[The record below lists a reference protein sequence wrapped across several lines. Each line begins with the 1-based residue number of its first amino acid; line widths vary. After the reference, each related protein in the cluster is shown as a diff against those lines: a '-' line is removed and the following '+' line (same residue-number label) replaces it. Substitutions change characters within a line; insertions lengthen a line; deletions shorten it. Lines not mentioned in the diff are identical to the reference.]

1 MPLTPEQIAIIRKKE
16 AAKPD
21 ALKRDN
27 LTNYREGYFFITLN
41 TRNESPILST
51 IEGEVG
57 MPAGSPNAPHCKYTP
72 LGAKVKEMWETIPN
86 FHPTVTIIAAEIM
99 PEHFHGLLFMK
110 PGGNEHLGKVVN
122 GFMIACTHEYWDTL
136 GIPWR
141 NAHPSQPSSN
151 FGGAPPK
158 KSDYKYTDRD
168 HTYSFRGPSLF
179 VRGYNDVVPIT
190 QGEVDIKI
198 EYIRRQAER
207 RLIKGE
213 KSNLFKIYRNK
224 QSKNWREDVVM
235 NAIAADRFFKQNEKA
250 KKDAQQNVRLRLNY
264 DSQSIALDYLGNLEL
279 LASEK
284 TIPLICHRAD
294 SKRFEEQKS
303 IVLQAARNGWT
314 VVSAFISPKE
324 REIRKILLSELLP
337 FIEIMDNGFSDRYKP
352 TGTAFYDCGERRM
365 VQISC
370 WNYKYERESV
380 ICREMCLVMNELS
393 RVISKLPDDWW
404 KQMKIDENISK

>member
-1 MPLTPEQIAIIRKKE
+1 
-16 AAKPD
+16 
-21 ALKRDN
+21 
-27 LTNYREGYFFITLN
+27 
-41 TRNESPILST
+41 
-51 IEGEVG
+51 

-86 FHPTVTIIAAEIM
+86 FHSTVTIIAAEIM

-110 PGGNEHLGKVVN
+110 QGGNEHLGKVVN

-136 GIPWR
+136 GIQWR
-141 NAHPSQPSSN
+141 NAHPSQPLSN

-168 HTYSFRGPSLF
+168 HTCSFRGPSLF

-190 QGEVDIKI
+190 QEEVDIKI

-224 QSKNWREDVVM
+224 HSKNWREDVVL

-264 DSQSIALDYLGNLEL
+264 YSQSIALDYLGNLEL

-324 REIRKILLSELLP
+324 REIRKILLSELLT

-352 TGTAFYDCGERRM
+352 TGTAFYACGERRM

-404 KQMKIDENISK
+404 KQMKI

>member
-72 LGAKVKEMWETIPN
+72 LGAKVKEMWETIPS
-86 FHPTVTIIAAEIM
+86 FHSTVTIIAAEIM

-136 GIPWR
+136 GIP
-141 NAHPSQPSSN
+141 
-151 FGGAPPK
+151 PK

-190 QGEVDIKI
+190 QEEVDIKI

-213 KSNLFKIYRNK
+213 KSNLFMIYRNK
-224 QSKNWREDVVM
+224 HSKNWREDVVM

-250 KKDAQQNVRLRLNY
+250 KQEAQQNVRLRLNY

-294 SKRFEEQKS
+294 AKRFEEQKS
-303 IVLQAARNGWT
+303 IILQAARNGWT

-352 TGTAFYDCGERRM
+352 TGTAFYACGERRM

-404 KQMKIDENISK
+404 KQMKI

>member
-57 MPAGSPNAPHCKYTP
+57 MPVGSPNAPHCKYTP

-86 FHPTVTIIAAEIM
+86 FHSTVTIIAAEIM

-110 PGGNEHLGKVVN
+110 QGGNEHLGKVVN

-136 GIPWR
+136 GIQWR
-141 NAHPSQPSSN
+141 NAHPSQPLSN

-168 HTYSFRGPSLF
+168 HTCSFRGPSLF

-190 QGEVDIKI
+190 QEEVDIKI
-198 EYIRRQAER
+198 EYIRQQAER

-213 KSNLFKIYRNK
+213 KSDLFKIYRNK
-224 QSKNWREDVVM
+224 HSKNWREDVVM

-294 SKRFEEQKS
+294 AKRFEEQKS

-352 TGTAFYDCGERRM
+352 TGTAFYACGERRM

-380 ICREMCLVMNELS
+380 ICREMCLVMNELA

-404 KQMKIDENISK
+404 KQMKI

>member
-1 MPLTPEQIAIIRKKE
+1 MPLTPEQRAIIRKKE

-72 LGAKVKEMWETIPN
+72 LGAKVKEMWETIPS
-86 FHPTVTIIAAEIM
+86 FHSTVTIIAAEIM

-151 FGGAPPK
+151 FGAAPPK

-190 QGEVDIKI
+190 QEEVDIKI

-213 KSNLFKIYRNK
+213 KSNLFMIYRNK
-224 QSKNWREDVVM
+224 HSKNWREDVVM

-250 KKDAQQNVRLRLNY
+250 KQEAQQNVRLRLNY

-294 SKRFEEQKS
+294 AKRFEEQKS
-303 IVLQAARNGWT
+303 IILHAARNGWT

-352 TGTAFYDCGERRM
+352 TGTAFYACGERRM

-404 KQMKIDENISK
+404 KQTKI

>member
-72 LGAKVKEMWETIPN
+72 LGAKVKEMWETIPS
-86 FHPTVTIIAAEIM
+86 FHSTVTIIAAEIM

-151 FGGAPPK
+151 FGAASPK

-190 QGEVDIKI
+190 QEEVDIKI

-213 KSNLFKIYRNK
+213 KSDLFRIYRNRH
-224 QSKNWREDVVM
+224 SKNWREDVVM

-250 KKDAQQNVRLRLNY
+250 KQEAQQNVRLRLNY

-294 SKRFEEQKS
+294 AKRFEEQKS
-303 IVLQAARNGWT
+303 IILQAARNGWT
-314 VVSAFISPKE
+314 VVSAFRSPKE

-352 TGTAFYDCGERRM
+352 TGTAFYACGERRM

-404 KQMKIDENISK
+404 KQMKI

>member
-72 LGAKVKEMWETIPN
+72 LGAKVKEMWETIPTICN
-86 FHPTVTIIAAEIM
+86 TAEIIACEVM
-99 PEHFHGLLFMK
+99 PEHFHGLLRLK
-110 PGGNEHLGKVVN
+110 PGNQKHLGHIVG
-122 GFMIACTHEYWDTL
+122 GFMGGCTHCYWDLL
-136 GIPWR
+136 GIDWHTTR
-141 NAHPSQPSSN
+141 FDQGANALIQ
-151 FGGAPPK
+151 
-158 KSDYKYTDRD
+158 DRDRD

-190 QGEVDIKI
+190 QEEVDIKI

-213 KSNLFKIYRNK
+213 KSNLFRIYRNK
-224 QSKNWREDVVM
+224 HSKNWREDVVL

-264 DSQSIALDYLGNLEL
+264 DSQSIVLDYLGNLEL

-294 SKRFEEQKS
+294 AKRFEEQKS

-352 TGTAFYDCGERRM
+352 TGTTFYACGERRM